1 MNPLTIAF
9 FGDVVGDP
17 GRRAFAHA
25 ARALRAERRADLIV
39 VNGENAKHG
48 SGLSADNYR
57 ALRDAGADAVTLGD
71 HCFREKQAIPLLD
84 DPREPVS
91 RPANLAATAP
101 GKRTARVEPSAPG
114 APALHVITVL
124 GRLQMPVPADD
135 PFAAIDRELA
145 AIADAHA
152 VALVEIHAELTSE
165 KQAVAW
171 HCARKWGGLVIAVVG
186 THTHVQTAD
195 ARILEGRVAAI
206 TDAGMCGPH
215 RSILGR
221 RVDDVLKWMTTQ
233 SPTVLDV
240 ADGDERA
247 SGVLI
252 RLDPG
257 QPGARSARA
266 IGIEPFSIAI
276 AI

>member
-1 MNPLTIAF
+1 MTTLTLAF

-17 GRRAFAHA
+17 GRRAFTHA
-25 ARALRAERRADLIV
+25 SRTIRDQGRADIV
-39 VNGENAKHG
+39 IVNGENAKHG

-84 DPREPVS
+84 SAHEPVA

-101 GKRTARVEPSAPG
+101 GKRAIRLPPLRPG
-114 APALHVITVL
+114 MPAFHVVTVL
-124 GRLQMPVPADD
+124 GRLHMPVPADD
-135 PFAAIDRELA
+135 PFAAIDRELS

-171 HCARKWGGLVIAVVG
+171 HCARKWGGVVLAVVG
-186 THTHVQTAD
+186 THTHVQSAD
-195 ARILEGRVAAI
+195 ARILEGRVAAV

-221 RVDDVLKWMTTQ
+221 RIDDVLRWMTTQ

-247 SGVLI
+247 SGVLV
-252 RLDPG
+252 RADVSTP
-257 QPGARSARA
+257 AAARA
-266 IGIEPFSIAI
+266 LSIEPFSIPLPA
-276 AI
+276 

>member
-195 ARILEGRVAAI
+195 ARVLAGGTAYLTDLGMTGPHDSVIGVRTEIVLRRFLGSTPGRFEPADGGVLVQGAVV
-206 TDAGMCGPH
+206 DAGDD
-215 RSILGR
+215 GR
-221 RVDDVLKWMTTQ
+221 AT
-233 SPTVLDV
+233 
-240 ADGDERA
+240 
-247 SGVLI
+247 
-252 RLDPG
+252 
-257 QPGARSARA
+257 A
-266 IGIEPFSIAI
+266 ISTFSIAP
-276 AI
+276 